1 MDSETANIALWVFHI
16 MAGLFAFVMSAISA
30 RATVT
35 VLFVLALEF
44 FSLLGGMLP
53 GGAEIGFTLRL
64 FGGTGLVIGLPLS
77 LGRGKLAWWFLP
89 TLAVGTFVVL
99 RVPVFFGE
107 DARTFG
113 RGMLSTLISAL
124 ALGGGML
131 AGRGLVALTP
141 FGRSPPRRQSS
152 I

>member
-1 MDSETANIALWVFHI
+1 MDSEIASIALWVFHI
-16 MAGLFAFVMSAISA
+16 MAVLFAFVMSAISA

-35 VLFVLALEF
+35 VLFVLALDL

-53 GGAEIGFTLRL
+53 GGAALGFALQL
-64 FGGTGLVIGLPLS
+64 FGGAGLVLGLPLS
-77 LGRGKLAWWFLP
+77 LGRGRLDWWFLP
-89 TLAVGTFVVL
+89 VLAVGTFVVL
-99 RVPVFFGE
+99 RVPVFLGE

-113 RGMLSTLISAL
+113 RGMLSTLICAV

-141 FGRSPPRRQSS
+141 FGRSPPKRPPS